1 MTFTSLDKQAS
12 DMVTNSEMLVINY
25 LLKNTDCVKYT
36 SAKTYK
42 LDIRLNKAI
51 VSWYTHI
58 D

>member
-51 VSWYTHI
+51 VS
-58 D
+58 